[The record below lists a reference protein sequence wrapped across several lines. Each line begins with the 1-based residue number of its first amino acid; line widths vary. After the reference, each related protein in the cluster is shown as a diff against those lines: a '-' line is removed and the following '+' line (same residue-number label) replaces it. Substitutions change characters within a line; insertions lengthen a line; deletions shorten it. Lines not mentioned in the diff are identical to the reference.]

1 MSKMLIVVGAI
12 VLVCI
17 VIGYFKGFIRFAV
30 TLGVS
35 FAGMLLVALISPMVS
50 NVLLKTT
57 PIESVVQKKCDTLF
71 KDFMQDG
78 QEETIEEMDYSR
90 EKQIN
95 LLENAKIPQV
105 FKERLLEN
113 NNEEIYETLGV
124 GKFSEYIGA
133 YLAKLIADIAGFL
146 LSILLV
152 GIVVILILCSSKIIE
167 KLPVVGGLN
176 RMGGAMIGAGVG
188 IVLVWILFIVITLSY
203 ETQIGKECLESIE
216 GNVILKKLY
225 EHNILMN
232 YITKF
237 RG

>member
-1 MSKMLIVVGAI
+1 MNKMLIVVGAI
-12 VLVCI
+12 VLVCM
-17 VIGYFKGFIRFAV
+17 VIGYFKGFIRIAV
-30 TLGVS
+30 SLGVS
-35 FAGMLLVALISPMVS
+35 LAGMLLVTLLSPMVS
-50 NVLLKTT
+50 DILLKTT
-57 PIESVVQKKCDTLF
+57 PIGSVVQQRCDALF
-71 KDFMQDG
+71 EEFLQGG
-78 QEETIEEMDYSR
+78 QEEVVEEMDYSR

-133 YLAKLIADIAGFL
+133 YLTKLIADIVGFL
-146 LSILLV
+146 LSILIV
-152 GIVVILILCSSKIIE
+152 GIVVLLILCSSKVIE

-176 RMGGAMIGAGVG
+176 RIGGAMIGAGVG
-188 IVLVWILFIVITLSY
+188 IVLVWILFIIITLLY
-203 ETQIGKECLESIE
+203 ETQIGRECLEGIE
-216 GNVILKKLY
+216 ERVILKNLY
-225 EHNILMN
+225 KHNILMN